1 MKKISLLICFFL
13 CLTGIR
19 AQGKQE
25 VYYVNSF
32 WSNWYV
38 QTGLDMSLQNPYGHD
53 FMGEVFP
60 NGKSF
65 GLNVAMGK
73 WVTPVLGLRG
83 RMNWE
88 NGIKLL
94 KNGHDN
100 WLAPFDEPGK
110 NMEKGGYLT
119 VVGDIQVDLHSLIWG
134 IELIAYGICRFI
146 LVPELPITSVS
157 LKALRWLVLVSAI
170 HSRLMIK
177 WAFTLMWLTIWY
189 QVDLS
194 GWRRIR
200 VQGLTVMAS

>member
-1 MKKISLLICFFL
+1 MLLFLL
-13 CLTGIR
+13 CLNGVR

-38 QTGLDMSLQNPYGHD
+38 QAGLDMSLQNPYGHD

-100 WLAPFDEPGK
+100 WLAPFYEPGK
-110 NMEKGGYLT
+110 NMEKG
-119 VVGDIQVDLHSLIWG
+119 DI
-134 IELIAYGICRFI
+134 
-146 LVPELPITSVS
+146 
-157 LKALRWLVLVSAI
+157 
-170 HSRLMIK
+170 
-177 WAFTLMWLTIWY
+177 
-189 QVDLS
+189 
-194 GWRRIR
+194 
-200 VQGLTVMAS
+200 

>member
-73 WVTPVLGLRG
+73 WVSPVLGLRG

-119 VVGDIQVDLHSLIWG
+119 VVGDIQVDLHSLIG
-134 IELIAYGICRFI
+134 G
-146 LVPELPITSVS
+146 
-157 LKALRWLVLVSAI
+157 
-170 HSRLMIK
+170 
-177 WAFTLMWLTIWY
+177 
-189 QVDLS
+189 
-194 GWRRIR
+194 
-200 VQGLTVMAS
+200 